1 MGLSIKHLLLA
12 AGLGWAAIPAHAQM
26 DAAPIPSALP
36 SVSSITPGNA
46 AGVLQYCVSKNLVS
60 RTSADAVLDGLT
72 KKPDVTKSPDF
83 SAGQA
88 GQIVGDKKFA
98 IGSAPGFLQSQA
110 CNLVLERAKTFL

>member
-1 MGLSIKHLLLA
+1 MGLSIKHVFLA
-12 AGLGWAAIPAHAQM
+12 AGVGWIALPAYAQM
-26 DAAPIPSALP
+26 DAAPIPSVLP

-60 RTSADAVLDGLT
+60 STSADEVLDGLT
-72 KKPDVTKSPDF
+72 KKPDVTKSPDY
-83 SAGQA
+83 SAGQG
-88 GQIVGDKKFA
+88 GQIIGDKKLA

>member
-1 MGLSIKHLLLA
+1 MGLSIKPLLLA

-60 RTSADAVLDGLT
+60 STSADAVLGGLT
-72 KKPDVTKSPDF
+72 KKPDVTKSPDY